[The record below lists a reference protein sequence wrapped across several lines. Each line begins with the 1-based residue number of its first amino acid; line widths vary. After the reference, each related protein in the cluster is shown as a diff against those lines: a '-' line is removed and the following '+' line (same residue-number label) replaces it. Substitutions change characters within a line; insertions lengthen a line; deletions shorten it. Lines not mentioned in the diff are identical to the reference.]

1 MTNNPYA
8 TYKQQSVM
16 TMTPGQILI
25 TVYDELIKQ
34 LNIAILSFEKND
46 ISEINRSLLKSQR
59 IITELR
65 TTLNFDYSISK
76 NLDDIYIFLN
86 GAIIDANIK
95 KDPSKLKDILQI
107 VQELR
112 DAFFQADKST
122 R

>member
-1 MTNNPYA
+1 
-8 TYKQQSVM
+8 M